1 MAASTLGLEIA
12 EVPRDLQAAA
22 AIAQAEAAAAAG
34 SAAAAAGS
42 GGGII
47 GSGSSSTYF
56 VLRSLLPLVL
66 RTEFVEA
73 VGGFG
78 FGGGQEGEVAEQG
91 FTAVVLALI
100 RAAGDKLDEG
110 ANFVGDICEL
120 AGQGGLCSKG
130 LLGTSWTKLRVRM
143 YLSCKS
149 NVPTVGRRTRLK
161 ARWGRCIV
169 LIRVVGDK
177 LEEGAGEDCCV

>member
-1 MAASTLGLEIA
+1 MLSYVSLCNHAPLRFSSLWLPYSRFMAASTLGLEIA

-22 AIAQAEAAAAAG
+22 AIAQAEAAAAAAG
-34 SAAAAAGS
+34 SGAAAAA
-42 GGGII
+42 GGII

-56 VLRSLLPLVL
+56 VLRSLLPSVL

-100 RAAGDKLDEG
+100 RAAGDKLEEG
-110 ANFVGDICEL
+110 AND
-120 AGQGGLCSKG
+120 
-130 LLGTSWTKLRVRM
+130 
-143 YLSCKS
+143 
-149 NVPTVGRRTRLK
+149 
-161 ARWGRCIV
+161 
-169 LIRVVGDK
+169 
-177 LEEGAGEDCCV
+177 